1 MPITTLVLLTQSG
14 IYHTQVHYH
23 IMSLWGEVW
32 SHKTCFIPPLFMEVS
47 ASVKWGDHVL
57 MLRVL
62 IVSLSMLFLL
72 NFGAVPTVWYILFF
86 SFLLMRDLYP
96 FQLWD
101 GLELWRST
109 NKCYV
114 CNKIRLIPIIQW
126 LIDCLIC
133 VYILTLSIMQQLPLD
148 KVISNRIIW
157 IQIPVLTTRRSL
169 KIKIKI
175 KISNVLRTTLT
186 ETTIHT
192 YNNGDISLH
201 FTHYSAVIVLTP

>member
-1 MPITTLVLLTQSG
+1 MFYPATFYGSVCISQVRWSCINAKGIDCVPIYAISIEFWSCSDGLV
-14 IYHTQVHYH
+14 YFVF
-23 IMSLWGEVW
+23 
-32 SHKTCFIPPLFMEVS
+32 FI
-47 ASVKWGDHVL
+47 
-57 MLRVL
+57 
-62 IVSLSMLFLL
+62 
-72 NFGAVPTVWYILFF
+72 
-86 SFLLMRDLYP
+86 LLMRDRYP